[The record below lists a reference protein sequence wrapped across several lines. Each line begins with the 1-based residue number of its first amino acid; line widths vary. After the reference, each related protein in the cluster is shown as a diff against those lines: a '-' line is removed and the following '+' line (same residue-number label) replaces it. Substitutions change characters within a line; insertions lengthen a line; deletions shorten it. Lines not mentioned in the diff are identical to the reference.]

1 MMKKIIC
8 FFVML
13 FIIGMFSQPAIA
25 EINDSKD
32 LPWERFS
39 FTLGGY
45 IADLNSELRIGSG
58 TVGAGVSV
66 DVEDAL
72 GMESSMSVF
81 RAGALYRF
89 GTNRRHQVDFTYYDF
104 RRDATQKIG
113 RDIDWGDNT
122 YPIGTTVESFFNFRV
137 FKGSY
142 SYALLQ
148 DDRFRISASF
158 GLYVMP
164 IDMGI
169 SADEIGAE
177 EEDITAPL
185 PVFGIKGDFA
195 ITPKLFLKQSFEAFY
210 LEYENFKGSIVAA
223 NLLLE
228 YNIWKNVGLGIGV
241 DTFRLKIEAEGE
253 DYPGIDFM
261 GNLEYNYTGLLL
273 YTKVYF

>member
-1 MMKKIIC
+1 MKKIIC

-39 FTLGGY
+39 FKLGGY

-58 TVGAGVSV
+58 TLGAGVSV

>member
-1 MMKKIIC
+1 MKKIIC

-39 FTLGGY
+39 FKLGGY

>member
-8 FFVML
+8 IFVML

-39 FTLGGY
+39 FKLGGY

-58 TVGAGVSV
+58 TLGAGVSV

-228 YNIWKNVGLGIGV
+228 YNIWKNVGLGI
-241 DTFRLKIEAEGE
+241 
-253 DYPGIDFM
+253 
-261 GNLEYNYTGLLL
+261 
-273 YTKVYF
+273 